1 VFYGG
6 KGGVGKTTCASAYA
20 LAASGR
26 DRLRVLLVS
35 TDPAHSLG
43 DALGVKLSGTPARIG
58 PLLDAVELDATRA
71 FARWLDEHRRALGD
85 VLEHGTWLD
94 AEDVDSLLD
103 LAIPGVDELVG
114 LLEIERMANRPSSSR
129 SGRGYDLVVTDTAPT
144 GHTLRLLAAP
154 ETVAAVAEVFDTLQQ
169 EHRLIRRQL
178 ARVNRPEAADLL
190 IAQLTEQ
197 AHNTAK
203 RLRDPGQTALHWVTL
218 AEALSL
224 AETEDAV
231 RMLDEAGLRVTDII
245 VNRVTKVSDECRL
258 CERRREEERSVI
270 AGLRRRL
277 GRGRRV
283 RLISAATREPVGVAA
298 LTALADG
305 AAKRRNDTAAP
316 DDSPARDRGSAF
328 SAARGAALSGP
339 PERSHS
345 DQPESPRFDA
355 DVFRGASLLFF
366 GGKGGVG
373 KTTVAAATAVKLAQ
387 GRPAQRFLLLSTDPA
402 HSLLD
407 VFGERAGPIDP
418 DQPHTVTGAPAN
430 LYVREL
436 DAPRALEV
444 RRASLESALDD
455 IAVAV
460 GTLGEMGGGIADN
473 AALHSLM
480 RLAPPGIDELFGIL
494 AVIDARAAYDVVLVD
509 TAPTGHA
516 LRLLEMPDAA
526 REWTQLLL
534 RMLMKYRA
542 LVRPGRLAA
551 ELVDLSRSIR
561 ELQAVLRD
569 HACSRF
575 ILVTRAAELARVE
588 TTRLLTRLRRL
599 SLAVPAIVV
608 NARTLAP
615 ERCRRCRA
623 TADDEEREVER
634 LVGKLGRSGR
644 GQERCAII
652 QAPISAPPPRGA
664 KALGRWAD
672 RWIFADGN

>member
-20 LAASGR
+20 LSACGR

-58 PLLDAVELDATRA
+58 PLLDAVELDASRA

-94 AEDVDSLLD
+94 ADDVDALLD

-114 LLEIERMANRPSSSR
+114 LLEIERMANRSSSSG
-129 SGRGYDLVVTDTAPT
+129 SGRGYDLIVTDTAPT

-154 ETVAAVAEVFDTLQQ
+154 ETVAAVAEVFDSLQQ

-190 IAQLTEQ
+190 IAQLIEQ
-197 AHNTAK
+197 AHDTAK

-218 AEALSL
+218 AETLSL

-245 VNRVTKVSDECRL
+245 VNRVTEASDGCRL

-270 AGLRRRL
+270 AGLRQRL

-283 RLISAATREPVGVAA
+283 RLVSAATREPVGVAA
-298 LTALADG
+298 LTALGDG
-305 AAKRRNDTAAP
+305 AAKRRNHAAAP
-316 DDSPARDRGSAF
+316 DDSTARDRGT
-328 SAARGAALSGP
+328 ALSGP
-339 PERSHS
+339 PGRSHS
-345 DQPESPRFDA
+345 DPPASPRFDA

-407 VFGERAGPIDP
+407 VFGERAGRVDP

-430 LYVREL
+430 LHIREL

-460 GTLGEMGGGIADN
+460 GSLGGMGGGIGDN
-473 AALHSLM
+473 AALHGLM

-526 REWTQLLL
+526 REWTRLLL
-534 RMLMKYRA
+534 HMLMKYRA

-561 ELQAVLRD
+561 QLQAVLRD
-569 HACSRF
+569 HARSRF
-575 ILVTRAAELARVE
+575 ILVTRAAQLARVE

-615 ERCRRCRA
+615 ERCRRCRE

-644 GQERCAII
+644 GRERCAII
-652 QAPISAPPPRGA
+652 QTPISAPPPRGA

-672 RWIFADGN
+672 RWIFADGH

>member
-20 LAASGR
+20 LSASSR

-43 DALGVKLSGTPARIG
+43 DALGVKLSSTPTRIG
-58 PLLDAVELDATRA
+58 PLLEAVELDATRA
-71 FARWLDEHRRALGD
+71 FARWLDQHRRALGD

-94 AEDVDSLLD
+94 AEDVDALLD

-129 SGRGYDLVVTDTAPT
+129 DGRGYDLVVTDTAPT

-154 ETVAAVAEVFDTLQQ
+154 ETVAAVAEVFDSLQQ

-190 IAQLTEQ
+190 IARLTEQ
-197 AHNTAK
+197 AHDTAR
-203 RLRDPGQTALHWVTL
+203 RLRDPRQTALHWVTL
-218 AEALSL
+218 AETLSL

-231 RMLDEAGLRVTDII
+231 RLLDGAGLRVTDII
-245 VNRVTKVSDECRL
+245 VNRVTEVSDGCRL
-258 CERRREEERSVI
+258 CSSRRREERSVI
-270 AGLRRRL
+270 ASLRRRL

-283 RLISAATREPVGVAA
+283 RLVSAAAREPVGV
-298 LTALADG
+298 LALARLGDG
-305 AAKRRNDTAAP
+305 LSRN
-316 DDSPARDRGSAF
+316 
-328 SAARGAALSGP
+328 RGAALSGP

-345 DQPESPRFDA
+345 DPPDNPRFNPDL
-355 DVFRGASLLFF
+355 FRGASLLFF

-387 GRPAQRFLLLSTDPA
+387 QRPLQRFLLLSTDPA
-402 HSLLD
+402 HSLMD
-407 VFGERAGPIDP
+407 VFGERAGRVDP
-418 DQPHTVTGAPAN
+418 DRPHTVVGAPAN
-430 LYVREL
+430 LHVREL

-444 RRASLESALDD
+444 RRASFESALDD

-460 GTLGEMGGGIADN
+460 GTLSGLGGGIGDN

-480 RLAPPGIDELFGIL
+480 RLAPPGIDELFGML

-569 HACSRF
+569 HARTRF
-575 ILVTRAAELARVE
+575 IVVTRAAELARLE

-599 SLAVPAIVV
+599 SLAVPALVV

-615 ERCRRCRA
+615 ERCPRCRA

-634 LVGKLGRSGR
+634 LVGKLGRSAGKR
-644 GQERCAII
+644 ERCAII
-652 QAPISAPPPRGA
+652 QTPISAPPPRGA

-672 RWIFADGN
+672 RWIFADGC